1 MWNRDNA
8 PHPLPLS
15 RERERGDWTKGEMYM
30 QNRSKQAALVLDPLD
45 NVAVLLKDT
54 PKDKRIALTDNNA
67 EILASEPIKTGHKM
81 AVSPISSGS
90 DIIKY
95 GQKIGVA
102 TSDIHPGEWVH
113 LHNMESA
120 YDTDFRKR
128 VAL

>member
-1 MWNRDNA
+1 
-8 PHPLPLS
+8 
-15 RERERGDWTKGEMYM
+15 M
-30 QNRSKQAALVLDPLD
+30 QNRSKQVAIVLDPLD

-54 PKDKRIALTDNNA
+54 PKDERIALNDNNA
-67 EILASEPIKTGHKM
+67 KLLASEPIKTGHKM
-81 AVSPISSGS
+81 AISPVRSGS

-102 TSDIHPGEWVH
+102 TSEILPGEWVH

-128 VAL
+128 VEL

>member
-1 MWNRDNA
+1 
-8 PHPLPLS
+8 
-15 RERERGDWTKGEMYM
+15 M

-45 NVAVLLKDT
+45 NVAVLLKDISKGET
-54 PKDKRIALTDNNA
+54 IALKVDNEEVKA
-67 EILASEPIKTGHKM
+67 LDTIETGHKI
-81 AVSPISSGS
+81 ALSAIGKGS

-95 GQKIGVA
+95 GQKIGIA
-102 TSDIHPGEWVH
+102 TADIHPGEWVH

>member
-1 MWNRDNA
+1 MT
-8 PHPLPLS
+8 LTSGLS
-15 RERERGDWTKGEMYM
+15 PVNGREVKEQGEIYM

-45 NVAVLLKDT
+45 NVAVLLKDMSKGET
-54 PKDKRIALTDNNA
+54 IALKENSV
-67 EILASEPIKTGHKM
+67 EVKASDAIETGHKM
-81 AVSPISSGS
+81 AISPIGSGS